1 MGRRVAFFCVRTLA
15 HGPGGMQTHLDQLIR
30 LFYAQGWKCEVFTT
44 PLLPDKGEH
53 WEPECPIHFVEGTR
67 PWILSRGFA
76 KVSARVFGARH
87 REEPFDLVL
96 SESMAAIGLVDL
108 PREARPPLVYW
119 NHGFEL
125 ENLLNQCQDATG
137 FADWVKLPAIKLPE
151 AIWRSWLERRIVN
164 TADLCVGAIPR
175 LLGLWR
181 RWHGADPEKLMVFR
195 NAVDIAEVPA
205 RPLPNVPNVMMAAVL
220 VKQKG
225 IQDGLKALGRLARE
239 GIQFHVTLVGDG
251 PYRSTLENLASRLGF
266 ENHITWLGHIPYAQF
281 QLQYAAADLF
291 LMPTRRFE
299 GGPLVISEA
308 LGSRVPV
315 VATDRGGNAD
325 SVGPAG
331 IVVPVGDIEALA
343 SAVRHILGDAGL
355 HAELRETARKQWED
369 LFSPSASRR
378 NMDAMLGRLGL
389 AG

>member
-1 MGRRVAFFCVRTLA
+1 M
-15 HGPGGMQTHLDQLIR
+15 PN
-30 LFYAQGWKCEVFTT
+30 
-44 PLLPDKGEH
+44 KGEH
-53 WEPECPIHFVEGTR
+53 WEPACPIHFVEGAK

-76 KVSARVFGARH
+76 KSSARVFDARH
-87 REEPFDLVL
+87 RGEPFDLVL

-125 ENLLNQCQDATG
+125 EHFLNQCQDATG
-137 FADWVKLPAIKLPE
+137 LVDLLKLPAIKFPE

-164 TADLCVGAIPR
+164 TADLCIGAIPR
-175 LLGLWR
+175 LLDLWK

-195 NAVDIAEVPA
+195 NAVDIAQVPT
-205 RPLPNVPNVMMAAVL
+205 RPLPKVPNVMMAAVL

-225 IQDGLKALGRLARE
+225 IQDGLKALGRLVRE
-239 GIQFHVTLVGDG
+239 GMQFRVTLVGDG
-251 PYRSTLENLASRLGF
+251 PYRSTLESLASRLGP

-281 QLQYAAADLF
+281 QLQYAEADLF
-291 LMPTRRFE
+291 LMPTRRYE

-315 VATDRGGNAD
+315 VATDRGGTAD

-331 IVVPVGDIEALA
+331 IVVPVSDIDALA
-343 SAVRHILGDAGL
+343 CAVRHILGDAEL
-355 HAELRETARKQWED
+355 HAQLRETARKQWED

-378 NMDAMLGRLGL
+378 NLEAMLGRLGL